1 MMRRA
6 AAVQIDQ
13 RRGRLGHVAH
23 EENHRAAFQ
32 GRQMRAERGG
42 PREIVERQDVLA
54 RRHSA
59 AEAGAALHQPRER
72 QRLRQGTWS

>member
-6 AAVQIDQ
+6 QPSRSISAAA
-13 RRGRLGHVAH
+13 RLGHVAH

-72 QRLRQGTWS
+72 QQLRQGTWS